1 MPCEECRDL
10 STHEFRTAD
19 DLINAVRVAAEELNR
34 GVLVQVGTTSREPAA
49 DEALGS
55 ALASGALPALLHY
68 RFRCQVCGDHFALIA
83 DTEDGEGS
91 WTRESGKVAP

>member
-1 MPCEECRDL
+1 MSCEECREL
-10 STHEFRTAD
+10 SSHAFRSAD
-19 DLINAVRVAAEELNR
+19 DLIHAVRVAAEELNR
-34 GVLVQVGTTSREPAA
+34 GVLSQVGTTSREPAE

-68 RFRCQVCGDHFALIA
+68 RFRCQICGDHFTLIA

-91 WTRESGKVAP
+91 WTREDKT